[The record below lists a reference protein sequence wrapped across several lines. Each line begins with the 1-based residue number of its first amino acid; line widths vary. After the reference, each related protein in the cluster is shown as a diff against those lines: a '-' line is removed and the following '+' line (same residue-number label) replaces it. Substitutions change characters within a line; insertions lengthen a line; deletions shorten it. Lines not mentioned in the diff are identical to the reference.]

1 MVIGVLIRAALIY
14 VGYLIVRKIWNSFNI
29 DATSHIN
36 NSTSNSTNKN
46 RNDDIVEAEYTVL
59 DEKDSGE

>member
-14 VGYLIVRKIWNSFNI
+14 VGYLIVRKLWVSFGGES
-29 DATSHIN
+29 APHIN
-36 NSTSNSTNKN
+36 RPSTKSTN

-59 DEKDSGE
+59 DEKDSGD